1 VCTPKAEG
9 GLGIR
14 KVGDCNKAAMLRL
27 IWDLLKSRP
36 SLWVRWSKCEI
47 LKNCPLWQLERKQ
60 ALSITWKYLL
70 DLRVQASANLVYSIG
85 RESSWSLWYEP
96 WFQNTSL
103 VSRLGHRVI
112 YESGLPRNATIAMVI
127 SDSTWSWP
135 ANVRH
140 QCPFNCGHDES
151 INHLFFACSFTKAV
165 WVKVLKLNNC
175 PTPTSWIWESTA
187 RWAVG
192 RTKGKQF
199 HRWLRRIS
207 LAASIYH
214 CWRERNN
221 RI

>member
-1 VCTPKAEG
+1 
-9 GLGIR
+9 
-14 KVGDCNKAAMLRL
+14 MLRL

-36 SLWVRWSKCEI
+36 SLWVRWSKVEI
-47 LKNCPLWQLERKQ
+47 LKNCPLWQLERKK

-135 ANVRH
+135 ANVRQLREISLACEGIPIAPCDSLDWKVKGRPFSFKAAWEAIRVH
-140 QCPFNCGHDES
+140 HPTAPWAKTVWFPGAIPRHSFCLWLTFHKAHSTLDNLLRLGIVQTSQCPFN
-151 INHLFFACSFTKAV
+151 
-165 WVKVLKLNNC
+165 
-175 PTPTSWIWESTA
+175 
-187 RWAVG
+187 
-192 RTKGKQF
+192 
-199 HRWLRRIS
+199 
-207 LAASIYH
+207 
-214 CWRERNN
+214 
-221 RI
+221 